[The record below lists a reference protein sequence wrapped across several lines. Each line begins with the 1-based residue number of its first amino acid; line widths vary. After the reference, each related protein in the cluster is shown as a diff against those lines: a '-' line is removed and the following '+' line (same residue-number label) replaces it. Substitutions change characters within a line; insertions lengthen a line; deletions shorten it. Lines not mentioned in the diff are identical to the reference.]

1 METIT
6 FSDSLKINPGG
17 SISFSGDARATLIID
32 DETIVLSA
40 SSSLEEYCK
49 KHPEAPECKEYDV

>member
-6 FSDSLKINPGG
+6 FSDNIELSGNASVRIQHLDNSESTIISL
-17 SISFSGDARATLIID
+17 D
-32 DETIVLSA
+32 
-40 SSSLEEYCK
+40 EYCK